1 MIETGTFHRAQRVA
15 PPSAAER
22 RPAGEA
28 LRGSALRESQLNA
41 LWNDAEAL
49 LAEYARSRD
58 QRVRQ
63 RLVDMHEGLC
73 RALAVRFEG
82 RGWTSTED
90 LVQVARLG
98 LLSAIDGFNPER
110 RCAFSTFAVPT
121 IVGFIK
127 HYLRDHTWGI
137 KAPRFLRELGY
148 RVRLERERLE
158 QSLGRSPTMPEIARA
173 VGATEEQLVQAMEL
187 ERSYQFA
194 SLSFASEDA
203 EGEEYSPR
211 MERMGSED
219 PGLEAVERREQL
231 RAAMAGLEERLRV
244 VLQARYYEGLT
255 QSLVAERL
263 GISQMHVSRLERK
276 ALDQLREL
284 LGSVGG

>member
-1 MIETGTFHRAQRVA
+1 METAT
-15 PPSAAER
+15 P
-22 RPAGEA
+22 RPASRIAAAPAAGRRLSGETRSQA
-28 LRGSALRESQLNA
+28 PLTESRLSA
-41 LWNDAEAL
+41 LWNNAEGL
-49 LAEYARSRD
+49 LAEYARLRD
-58 QRVRQ
+58 ERVRS

-98 LLSAIDGFNPER
+98 LLSAIEGFNPER
-110 RCAFSTFAVPT
+110 GCAFSTFAVPT

-148 RVRLERERLE
+148 RIRVERERLE
-158 QSLGRSPTMPEIARA
+158 QSLGRAPTMPEIARA

-194 SLSFASEDA
+194 SLSFTSEDA
-203 EGEEYSPR
+203 EGDEYSPR
-211 MERMGSED
+211 MERMGGDD

-231 RAAMAGLEERLRV
+231 RAAMAQLDERLRFI
-244 VLQARYYEGLT
+244 LQARYYEGLT
-255 QSLVAERL
+255 QSRVAERL

-276 ALDQLREL
+276 ALDQLREML
-284 LGSVGG
+284 DSIEA